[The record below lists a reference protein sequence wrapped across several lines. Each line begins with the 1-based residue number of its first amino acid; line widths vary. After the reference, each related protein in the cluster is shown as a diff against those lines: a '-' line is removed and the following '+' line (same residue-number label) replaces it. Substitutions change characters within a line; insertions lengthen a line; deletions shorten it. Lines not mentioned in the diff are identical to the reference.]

1 MPTAAKRCWI
11 SRVISWGDD
20 ILLKYDS
27 CFLKPARSGSAT
39 PWHQD
44 NGLWRDGDL
53 EPFNFWM
60 ALDPATIENGCLQ
73 MIPGSYKTEVVPH
86 VLYDDSIHGELPKE
100 RVEEM
105 IDTYGVEHI
114 ELQPGS
120 VVVWHSSAW
129 HYSPPNSS
137 DKGRI
142 AIAGVMSSPDI
153 VENGRSGDVGYKWL
167 MRDGVVATDFP
178 AAEYDDAT
186 ARALEACAMASVGR
200 ALLAGGRLA
209 WPRFQSSRP
218 PLKIPTISNAV
229 HGFSDTGSCA
239 SAAAFSFANIMSPQ
253 PPEPALPLAKASLN
267 NRIRPAVRPSNP
279 SPWLDRRTEGVVA
292 SRRSCYQLRL
302 GSGPIRPTLTEV
314 VKKYL
319 RRSCVN
325 AHSRRFGCLNPASTP
340 RHC

>member
-1 MPTAAKRCWI
+1 MAWQPNEKQAQDYAERGYFTVDAVVPRQTAAEMLG
-11 SRVISWGDD
+11 VIKNAIMTPETEDIVTDADPMDPMNDDSPEARAVRYRKLSKFNQRNPLMWHNAHCGAPVLEIARYFLGDD

-73 MIPGSYKTEVVPH
+73 MIPGSYKTEIVPH
-86 VLYDDSIHGELPKE
+86 VLYADSIHPQLPTE

-129 HYSPPNSS
+129 HYSPPNISER
-137 DKGRI
+137 GRI

-153 VENGRSGDVGYKWL
+153 VENGHSGNGIEYKWL
-167 MRDGVVATDFP
+167 MRDGEVCADFP
-178 AAEYDDAT
+178 ASDYERVNFTTREAT
-186 ARALEACAMASVGR
+186 PVRR
-200 ALLAGGRLA
+200 
-209 WPRFQSSRP
+209 
-218 PLKIPTISNAV
+218 IS
-229 HGFSDTGSCA
+229 
-239 SAAAFSFANIMSPQ
+239 
-253 PPEPALPLAKASLN
+253 
-267 NRIRPAVRPSNP
+267 
-279 SPWLDRRTEGVVA
+279 
-292 SRRSCYQLRL
+292 
-302 GSGPIRPTLTEV
+302 
-314 VKKYL
+314 
-319 RRSCVN
+319 
-325 AHSRRFGCLNPASTP
+325 
-340 RHC
+340 